1 MMKKTDPD
9 NDFLSHLTFEP
20 LNKVN
25 WARFVQLFGNNGA
38 CGNCWCMYYRLNK
51 ADYLEGKADNGN
63 KEAMQKLVWGNYPT
77 GILGFYEGQPIAW
90 CAFAPREHFIK
101 LEKSRVHKR
110 IDNQPVWSIPCFFIA
125 RSFRRQG
132 ISVELLKGVIRYA
145 RENGI
150 KIIEA
155 YPTIP
160 TTETLPDSF
169 AWIGLYKSFERAGF
183 EIVDR
188 TSKNRP
194 MVRYYTEKSIIANTT
209 TNHT

>member
-1 MMKKTDPD
+1 MAKSNHDLE
-9 NDFLSHLTFEP
+9 FLSELTFEP
-20 LNKVN
+20 LNKGN
-25 WARFVQLFGNNGA
+25 WAKFVQLFGEKGA
-38 CGNCWCMYYRLNK
+38 CGNCWCMYYRLSK
-51 ADYLEGKADNGN
+51 ADYHEGKADGGN
-63 KEAMQKLVWGNYPT
+63 KDAMHDIVMENKPT

-90 CAFAPREHFIK
+90 CAFAPREHFTK

-110 IDNQPVWSIPCFFIA
+110 IDNNPVWSIPCFFIDKN
-125 RSFRRQG
+125 FRHHG
-132 ISVELLKGVIRYA
+132 ITVELLKGVIRHA
-145 RENGI
+145 KETGI

-160 TTETLPDSF
+160 TTESLPDSF

-194 MVRYYTEKSIIANTT
+194 MVRYYLDK
-209 TNHT
+209 

>member
-1 MMKKTDPD
+1 MINSVNDP
-9 NDFLSHLTFEP
+9 DFLSQLTFEP
-20 LNKVN
+20 LTKTN
-25 WARFVQLFGNNGA
+25 WGKFVHLFGDKGA
-38 CGNCWCMYYRLNK
+38 CGNCWCMYYRLSK
-51 ADYLEGKADNGN
+51 ADYKEGKAGDGN
-63 KEAMQKLVWGNYPT
+63 KEAMHQLVMQNKPT

-90 CAFAPREHFIK
+90 CAFAPREDFMK

-110 IDNQPVWSIPCFFIA
+110 IDDNPVWSIPCFFIDKN
-125 RSFRRQG
+125 FRHLG
-132 ISVELLKGVIRYA
+132 ISVELLKGIIKYA
-145 RENGI
+145 EEQGI

-160 TTETLPDSF
+160 TTEKLPDSF

-194 MVRYYTEKSIIANTT
+194 MVRYNT
-209 TNHT
+209 NKGK